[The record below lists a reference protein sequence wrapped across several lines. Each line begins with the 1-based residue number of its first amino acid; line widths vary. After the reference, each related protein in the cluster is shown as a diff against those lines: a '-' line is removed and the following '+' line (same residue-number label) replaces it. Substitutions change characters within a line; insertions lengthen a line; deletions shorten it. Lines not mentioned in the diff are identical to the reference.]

1 MKKAMASQQVMAE
14 SSFESRLSDCW
25 FSVLP
30 LHLLFPLPG
39 MLSPQISAWPPPAHP
54 SGLSSN
60 VTSPDFTFLCVYQ
73 KSLITFIS
81 FGCIVS

>member
-1 MKKAMASQQVMAE
+1 MKKVMASQQVMAE
-14 SSFESRLSDCW
+14 SSFESRLSDSW

-60 VTSPDFTFLCVYQ
+60 VTSPDHT
-73 KSLITFIS
+73 IS
-81 FGCIVS
+81 SKGPPPHP